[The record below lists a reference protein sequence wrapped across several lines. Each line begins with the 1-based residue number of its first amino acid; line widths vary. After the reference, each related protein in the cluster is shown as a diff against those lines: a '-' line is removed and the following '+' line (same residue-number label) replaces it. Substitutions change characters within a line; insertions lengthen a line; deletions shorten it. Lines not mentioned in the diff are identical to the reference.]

1 MVGQS
6 NHRPRFYEVETN
18 TGRVLSRNR
27 RHLKLTPL
35 STPGDDEYEQGPS
48 AAEGER
54 EPTESTK
61 ELVSPEGTDSPYQT
75 RLGRASKRPSYLK
88 DYTVQGTFFDICY

>member
-1 MVGQS
+1 MVDQS
-6 NHRPRFYEVETN
+6 NHIPRSYEVETD

-35 STPGDDEYEQGPS
+35 RTPGHEEYEQGPS
-48 AAEGER
+48 AVEGEK

-61 ELVSPEGTDSPYQT
+61 ELVSLEG
-75 RLGRASKRPSYLK
+75 
-88 DYTVQGTFFDICY
+88 

>member
-1 MVGQS
+1 MVGPS
-6 NHRPRFYEVETN
+6 NHSPSSYEVETD

-35 STPGDDEYEQGPS
+35 STPGHEEYEEGPS
-48 AAEGER
+48 VVEGEK

-61 ELVSPEGTDSPYQT
+61 ERVSPDGKDSPYQT
-75 RLGRASKRPSYLK
+75 RSGRASKRPSYLK
-88 DYTVQGTFFDICY
+88 DYTV